1 MCVHTSLSQDGF
13 HRKGVWVEHPLASFP
28 FGLQGAFLCMC
39 GQGSLLTS
47 RMRNMWSGRA
57 LPPHLI
63 VLLLSSWIFSP
74 QGMNLQSLYPV
85 GSWGSIYLL
94 PHLEDVNHKNKKQT
108 KNPLLPFHESF
119 IAYSLLF
126 LVTWLEETLEV
137 QALDFC
143 QFLSHQEI
151 DPVLILKHAKVSRC
165 GGGCDRRAERRAISR
180 KGVSFRA
187 QEMRE
192 NK

>member
-1 MCVHTSLSQDGF
+1 MEEM
-13 HRKGVWVEHPLASFP
+13 HRA
-28 FGLQGAFLCMC
+28 
-39 GQGSLLTS
+39 
-47 RMRNMWSGRA
+47 
-57 LPPHLI
+57 
-63 VLLLSSWIFSP
+63 
-74 QGMNLQSLYPV
+74 
-85 GSWGSIYLL
+85 
-94 PHLEDVNHKNKKQT
+94 
-108 KNPLLPFHESF
+108 
-119 IAYSLLF
+119 
-126 LVTWLEETLEV
+126 EETLEV